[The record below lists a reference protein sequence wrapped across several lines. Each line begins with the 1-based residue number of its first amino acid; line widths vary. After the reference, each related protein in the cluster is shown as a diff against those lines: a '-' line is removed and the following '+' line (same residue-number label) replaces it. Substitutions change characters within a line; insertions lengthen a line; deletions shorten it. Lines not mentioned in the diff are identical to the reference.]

1 TARTTHE
8 PDDSVWAV
16 LLRHVQN
23 PPDLAVTL
31 RIVSGHKLPANTIV
45 RLRTPEGQASEDC
58 NLNQIMDPQ
67 TNQWTSAPITLQIR
81 RRPGP
86 QRLAIS
92 VRGLRMDA
100 LRFREGRL
108 LIQDLRE

>member
-1 TARTTHE
+1 MEMIPDGAQPQSPNSQPVAQNLRATTTATTTHQ

-67 TNQWTSAPITLQIR
+67 TNQWTS
-81 RRPGP
+81 
-86 QRLAIS
+86 
-92 VRGLRMDA
+92 
-100 LRFREGRL
+100 
-108 LIQDLRE
+108 